1 MPEPWV
7 APEYVDARRALLDAL
22 ELLGEQ
28 LDALVLVGAQAV
40 YLHAPAS
47 IAQQETYTTDSDL
60 AVDPDLLAE
69 VPDVGQV
76 LLDAGYT
83 LRDNPGTFYNRDGI
97 PLDIM
102 VPAGALPPSSRRTA
116 PLPGQHRSTA
126 RRTVGLELALIDA
139 AHMRLTALEPSDPR
153 SVDLRVA
160 GPAAL
165 IVAKLVKLEE
175 RMGGP
180 RPERVLTKDAADIL
194 RLLRYT
200 DAVAIGARLRSLA
213 VESTAAPVI
222 ETSLAFLSN
231 QLRSR
236 RSSLVDLAITA
247 TSLAEPAA
255 QVRQAF
261 ITLAQRLLDAFDQ
274 G

>member
-1 MPEPWV
+1 M
-7 APEYVDARRALLDAL
+7 R
-22 ELLGEQ
+22 
-28 LDALVLVGAQAV
+28 
-40 YLHAPAS
+40 S
-47 IAQQETYTTDSDL
+47 
-60 AVDPDLLAE
+60 
-69 VPDVGQV
+69 
-76 LLDAGYT
+76 
-83 LRDNPGTFYNRDGI
+83 N
-97 PLDIM
+97 
-102 VPAGALPPSSRRTA
+102 SSA
-116 PLPGQHRSTA
+116 NNSLPGQHRSTA

-261 ITLAQRLLDAFDQ
+261 NTLAQRLLDAFDQ